1 MAEVRCAKHGVFHY
15 KTATCPGCLN
25 DVRRRYEELAT
36 ELGAPQRTRL
46 FGTDAVPAPISIEA
60 LAVLRTED
68 PAGADFVLAELERV
82 ARDYEERQREREN
95 IVANLT
101 ALSKTHGRTYRMGSP
116 GLTYEGRLLG
126 AVDIGAK
133 RYAQL
138 RRRLLDGGDTVCV
151 PWIDAFAERVGQEI
165 VVQWVDPNKDE
176 RFIVSTGDSTID
188 AFKPRRS

>member
-1 MAEVRCAKHGVFHY
+1 
-15 KTATCPGCLN
+15 
-25 DVRRRYEELAT
+25 
-36 ELGAPQRTRL
+36 
-46 FGTDAVPAPISIEA
+46 
-60 LAVLRTED
+60 
-68 PAGADFVLAELERV
+68 
-82 ARDYEERQREREN
+82 
-95 IVANLT
+95 
-101 ALSKTHGRTYRMGSP
+101 MGSP